1 MYGVVEGRKKKD
13 TMAQVPEGGG
23 DSGGKGKKRAKK
35 GSTHIDMT
43 PMVDLAFLLLTFF
56 ILTTTMYKPS
66 TLQMTFPVPPKDDQP
81 FEETKLDN
89 AITLLLTKDDQI
101 YYYEGKFDPAVTQL
115 SRTDFSQVQ
124 KLLVERNKEAVARLN
139 ELAREFNEKKIT
151 EDEYNERRKAIKG
164 DAKNLKAIIKTDK
177 DAKYRNMIDMV
188 DEMDISGIGSYGV
201 MDSLKVE
208 EQALLDAEKTKL

>member
-1 MYGVVEGRKKKD
+1 
-13 TMAQVPEGGG
+13 MAQVPEGGG
-23 DSGGKGKKRAKK
+23 GGGGRHEKKRAKK

-89 AITLLLTKDDQI
+89 AVTLLLTKNDQI
-101 YYYEGKFDPAVTQL
+101 FYYEGKFDPEATQL

-124 KLLVERNKEAVARLN
+124 KLLVEKNKDAVARLN
-139 ELAREFNEKKIT
+139 QLARDYNEKKVT
-151 EDEYNERRKAIKG
+151 DEEYEARRREIKG
-164 DAKNLKAIIKTDK
+164 DPRNLKAIIKTDA

-201 MDSLKVE
+201 MDELKPE
-208 EQALLDAEKTKL
+208 EQALLDVEKTNL